1 MTSKQIFA
9 RRRVMKLGLASAG
22 LASAGVALA
31 GCSAPQSKDFYHG
44 KTVHIVIGYEP
55 GGGYDSFAR
64 IVAFHLGKHIPGNPT
79 VVAENMPGASSMTA
93 TGYIYKVA
101 AQDGTMVAATGLS
114 PLLQPLVDP
123 KTATLDPRKLSWLPS
138 SGQGLTLMMVRSDL
152 PIKSWKDLQTME
164 VHLAGSGA
172 LGQNTLFTHVINY
185 TLHTKIKLIHGF
197 LGTAAEMLAI
207 ERGEVQGH
215 PGFMWS
221 SLKTMRPEWVR
232 DKKVTILLQYGGMTP
247 APDLP
252 NVPFARDLIT
262 DPHDKLLF
270 DTGVAS
276 LQIVRPFFMGPGVP
290 ADRLAIM
297 RKAFMDTYNDPDFLA
312 DAKKLQIDIMPQ
324 DGASVQAFIEKTY
337 SAPPD
342 IIAKLRELYALPE
355 S

>member
-1 MTSKQIFA
+1 MDFQNTLA
-9 RRRVMKLGLASAG
+9 RRGVVQLGLASAG
-22 LASAGVALA
+22 LALA
-31 GCSAPQSKDFYHG
+31 GCSAQQSKDFYKG

-55 GGGYDSFAR
+55 GGGYDTFAR
-64 IVAFHLGKHIPGNPT
+64 AVAYHLGKHIPGNPT

-101 AQDGTMVAATGLS
+101 PQDGTMIAATGLA

-123 KTATLDPRKLSWLPS
+123 KTAQFDPRKLNWLPS
-138 SGQGLTLMMVRSDL
+138 SGQGLTLVMVKSTL
-152 PIKSWKDLQTME
+152 PIKTWKDLQTTE

-172 LGQNTLFTHVINY
+172 LGQNTLFTHVLNA

-197 LGTAAEMLAI
+197 SGTAGEMLAI

-232 DKKVTILLQYGGMTP
+232 DKTVRVLLQYGGMTP

-252 NVPFARDLIT
+252 DVPFARDLIT
-262 DPHDKLLF
+262 DPNDKLLF

-276 LQIVRPFFMGPGVP
+276 LQVVRPFFLGPNVP
-290 ADRLAIM
+290 ADRVEIM
-297 RKAFMDTYNDPDFLA
+297 RKAVMDTYNDPEFLA
-312 DAKKLQIDIMPQ
+312 DAKKLSIDMNPQ
-324 DGASVQAFIEKTY
+324 DGQSVQDFITKTY
-337 SAPPD
+337 SVPQSVID
-342 IIAKLRELYALPE
+342 KLRQLYALPE